1 MSIYP
6 HTVTAWIKG
15 VEDRQATWEGPEILT
30 RVRFDEVFGATPG
43 IQGDTSNR
51 SVTMLMPGSAEP
63 LKKGDR
69 VIMGAHAEEKP
80 PQDAFTV
87 ETSSPIHI
95 GSRIHHWE
103 LTLT

>member
-6 HTVTAWIKG
+6 HTVTAWIKETEG
-15 VEDRQATWEGPEILT
+15 RQAIWEGPEILT

-51 SVTMLMPGSAEP
+51 SVTMLMPGLAEP

-69 VIMGAHAEEKP
+69 VVMGAHTEETP

-87 ETSSPIHI
+87 ETVTPIYI
-95 GSRIHHWE
+95 NSRVHHWE
-103 LTLT
+103 LTLA

>member
-6 HTVTAWIKG
+6 HTVTAWAKQIEG
-15 VEDRQATWEGPEILT
+15 RQATWDGPEILT

-51 SVTMLMPGSAEP
+51 NATMLIPGSADS

-69 VIMGAHAEEKP
+69 VVMGAHTEETP

-87 ETSSPIHI
+87 ETVTPIYI
-95 GSRIHHWE
+95 NSRVHHWE
-103 LTLT
+103 LTLA

>member
-6 HTVTAWIKG
+6 HTVTAWIKQTEG
-15 VEDRQATWEGPEILT
+15 RQAIWEGPEILT

-51 SVTMLMPGSAEP
+51 SATMLMPGSADP
-63 LKKGDR
+63 LKKGDL
-69 VIMGAHAEEKP
+69 VIMGSHTEEEP

-87 ETSSPIHI
+87 ETVTPIYI
-95 GSRIHHWE
+95 NSRVHHWE
-103 LTLT
+103 LTLI

>member
-6 HTVTAWIKG
+6 HTVTAWIKQTEG
-15 VEDRQATWEGPEILT
+15 RQTTWEGPEILT
-30 RVRFDEVFGATPG
+30 RVRFDEIFGATPG

-51 SVTMLMPGSAEP
+51 SSTMLMPGSSDP

-69 VIMGAHAEEKP
+69 VIMGSHTEEEP
-80 PQDAFTV
+80 PQDSFTV
-87 ETSSPIHI
+87 ETVIPIYI
-95 GSRIHHWE
+95 NSRVHHWE